1 MLANDHA
8 LLEQFQTFVL
18 AQVPPALHRQAL
30 DLVDS
35 AIASRTAVGLTG
47 LAAAAYSGLGW
58 MRHLR
63 EALPLQHGDAPARR
77 GVFRTVL
84 YDFAALLGLSVGLA
98 ASGALTFVRSGIL
111 LTACALVANWAVF
124 LVVLAKFPRCPVSLR
139 SVWVGAAIGA
149 YSGR

>member
-1 MLANDHA
+1 MPCWSSSRRSSWRRFLRH
-8 LLEQFQTFVL
+8 
-18 AQVPPALHRQAL
+18 LHRQAL

-63 EALPLQHGDAPARR
+63 EALTLQHGDAPARR

-98 ASGALTFVRSGIL
+98 ASGALTFVRSGTL

-124 LVVLAKFPRCPVSLR
+124 LVVLAKFPRRPVPLR